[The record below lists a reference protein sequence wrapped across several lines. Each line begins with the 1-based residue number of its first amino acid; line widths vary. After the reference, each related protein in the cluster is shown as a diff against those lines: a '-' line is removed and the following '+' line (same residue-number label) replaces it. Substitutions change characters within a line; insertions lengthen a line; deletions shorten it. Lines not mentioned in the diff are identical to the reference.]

1 MSHHRWHGGDHFE
14 GIFGSEAR
22 GVDCGSHVGLGL
34 SRPHGAIAVGDVVD
48 GAPTASNVPRW
59 MLSQTI

>member
-1 MSHHRWHGGDHFE
+1 LTSHSVDGDERALELLGLGELVEQIGDGGD
-14 GIFGSEAR
+14 
-22 GVDCGSHVGLGL
+22 L
-34 SRPHGAIAVGDVVD
+34 VGDGVD